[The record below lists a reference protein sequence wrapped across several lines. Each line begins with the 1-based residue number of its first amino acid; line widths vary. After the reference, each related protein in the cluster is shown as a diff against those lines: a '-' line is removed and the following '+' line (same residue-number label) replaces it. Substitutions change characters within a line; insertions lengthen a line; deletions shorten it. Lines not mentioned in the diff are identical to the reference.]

1 MEQINCFYLIT
12 QRRSETVEA
21 RLGIM
26 TKIGKG
32 DIDVRLK
39 KFQTGNP
46 YELTIEFQFNGGA
59 DLEEPLQKYFRY
71 CRIETGGTEW
81 FALTQAELVIIKNLC
96 RSGEIPDDPYAVYP
110 RRTQEGLIS
119 LRDLHKFL
127 RLRRDFSNWCKA
139 KISQFNNYSEDFTP
153 KKAKSSG
160 GRPGI
165 DYQIPFELAEHI
177 AASTR
182 TVPGHRVRQYLL
194 DLKENLK
201 AHPELID
208 WIGIDPH
215 GQFTIFG

>member
-21 RLGIM
+21 RHGIM
-26 TKIGKG
+26 TKIGRG
-32 DIDVRLK
+32 DVAVRLK
-39 KFQTGNP
+39 KLQTGNP
-46 YELTIEFQFNGGA
+46 HKLTVEFQFNGGA
-59 DLEEPLQKYFRY
+59 HLEDPVQKYFTY

-119 LRDLHKFL
+119 LRDLHQFL
-127 RLRRDFSNWCKA
+127 RIRRDFRHWSKD
-139 KISQFNNYSEDFTP
+139 KIKQFDNYSRDFRSKRTE
-153 KKAKSSG
+153 SSG
-160 GRPGI
+160 GRPGT

-177 AASTR
+177 AVSTR

-194 DLKENLK
+194 DLKENLR
-201 AHPELID
+201 AYPELID

-215 GQFTIFG
+215 GQFNFF